1 MEENKRQYLEF
12 IQNIITRMNS
22 NSFMI
27 KGWTITIVSALLV
40 LFATIKVDSLYII
53 TILPIILFWVLDAY
67 YLQLERKFRSL
78 YNNVI
83 QNHVSVVLYSMNIE
97 EPSIKNNHKNKYWN
111 LITSKTIW
119 PFYVF
124 LIIITG
130 SLCGYFVSKKEE
142 VKKETITLSIL
153 DTIKVK
159 TIDTIKNE
167 QKQSILKPLALKK
180 SNNLK
185 TKK

>member
-1 MEENKRQYLEF
+1 MEEDRRKYLEF

-67 YLQLERKFRSL
+67 YLQMERKFRSL

-83 QNHVSVVLYSMNIE
+83 QNHASIVLYSMNIE
-97 EPSIKNNHKNKYWN
+97 EISINNDSKNKYW
-111 LITSKTIW
+111 SSFRSRTIW

-124 LIIITG
+124 LLIITG
-130 SLCGYFVSKKEE
+130 GLCGYFMSKDNE
-142 VKKETITLSIL
+142 VKKKPITVSIQ

-159 TIDTIKNE
+159 TIDTINIK
-167 QKQSILKPLALKK
+167 QKALPIPKPIIKDAKAK
-180 SNNLK
+180 SN
-185 TKK
+185 